1 MWSTTLRALRSSAP
15 RSAVLG
21 RRAAS
26 SGGGSGAASS
36 VGGIPQA
43 LYNNVWRK
51 SNIMYITYIVAGCV
65 VIEVVYGSVTTS
77 IWETRNKGVSLCGSS
92 LAPGTRQLV
101 GSNPAGGQRE
111 PQQTVDSH
119 LREKLYSLTVCPYP
133 PHLPQKLFKQ
143 IDWSKFKSEDDEED
157 EE

>member
-1 MWSTTLRALRSSAP
+1 
-15 RSAVLG
+15 VLG

-26 SGGGSGAASS
+26 SGGGSGVASS

-92 LAPGTRQLV
+92 LAPGTRQLA
-101 GSNPAGGQRE
+101 GSNAAGGQRV

-119 LREKLYSLTVCPYP
+119 LREKTLFTYLPCAPIPLTS
-133 PHLPQKLFKQ
+133 QKLFKQ